1 MATADREAIVS
12 VLSFPNL
19 FIFFLYSWFNLNCV
33 RRAFI
38 SLPTSKTPGREERLQ
53 EGDRRQEAGGR
64 RQEAG
69 GKAAALNSPFTCPC
83 SCLLPLPPAPAT
95 CPCPCHL
102 PLPPAPAPATCP
114 C

>member
-33 RRAFI
+33 WRAFI

-64 RQEAG
+64 RQGSSFEQ
-69 GKAAALNSPFTCPC
+69 S
-83 SCLLPLPPAPAT
+83 LLPAT
-95 CPCPCHL
+95 CPCHL
-102 PLPPAPAPATCP
+102 PLSPAPTFHGNHLQLSGVYE
-114 C
+114 